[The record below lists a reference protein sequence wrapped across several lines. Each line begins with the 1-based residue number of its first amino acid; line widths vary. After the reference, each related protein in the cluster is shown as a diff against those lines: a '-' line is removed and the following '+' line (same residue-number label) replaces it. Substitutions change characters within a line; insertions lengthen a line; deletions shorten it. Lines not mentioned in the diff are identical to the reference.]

1 MKRLLESMPSGVRVN
16 GVAVVSTLALGWAAI
31 ALVGEVPSLLGA
43 TFSPTSSSVEQE
55 PFRAAL
61 DDHQKLV
68 ENSRKRFD
76 GRSMF
81 FPPPAPKPPRPK
93 VPERVEPVTPPPP
106 PPPPPPPASYTGP
119 KVRGVLGDVVFFE
132 NDTRIK
138 KGESSGGV
146 TVIEIR
152 SPYEVKLGHARG
164 EYVVSVWGERM
175 DRLFK
180 SNPFP
185 KTTLPGI
192 VAADGRMDGVDSSG
206 GTPVGNASPGGASS
220 GAARPAPGAS
230 PSPTPSPG
238 GTPAPAPAAVAP
250 NGTAGGGGSPPAPA
264 AEPGGETPPT
274 EPQTAPATTPA
285 DHPNATPTV
294 QPNAEPG
301 PTPTS
306 PSEPGVEYI
315 DRDRLPPPLDRDQV
329 AAMSSDDASRR
340 LAEIEAA
347 LSRSD
352 VDDHSRARLDEEARW
367 LRERLPSRPR

>member
-16 GVAVVSTLALGWAAI
+16 GVAVVSALALGWAAI

-43 TFSPTSSSVEQE
+43 TFAPTSSSVEQE

-61 DDHQKLV
+61 DDHQNLV

-81 FPPPAPKPPRPK
+81 FAPPAPRPPRPK

-106 PPPPPPPASYTGP
+106 PPPPPPPATYTGP
-119 KVRGVLGDVVFFE
+119 KVRGVLGDIVFFE

-146 TVIEIR
+146 TVIDIR
-152 SPYEVKLGHARG
+152 NPYEVKLGHARG

-185 KTTLPGI
+185 KTSLSGL

-206 GTPVGNASPGGASS
+206 GTPVGNASEG
-220 GAARPAPGAS
+220 GAARAASTPAPGPVPGTVPNASPGAS
-230 PSPTPSPG
+230 PGAVPAPVPPPPTAPPA
-238 GTPAPAPAAVAP
+238 GTP
-250 NGTAGGGGSPPAPA
+250 GT
-264 AEPGGETPPT
+264 GETPAAPEA
-274 EPQTAPATTPA
+274 EPSDEPHATPATTPA

-294 QPNAEPG
+294 QP
-301 PTPTS
+301 TPQPSS
-306 PSEPGVEYI
+306 PSEPGVEYV
-315 DRDRLPPPLDRDQV
+315 DRELLPPPLERDQV
-329 AAMSSDDASRR
+329 AAMSPEDAARR
-340 LAEIEAA
+340 LADVEAA
-347 LSRSD
+347 LARDD

-367 LRERLPSRPR
+367 LRERAPARPR